1 MSERRLLLG
10 LDSATDHLALALV
23 EAGGDDGAWGEAGAV
38 VASFAEQVGRDHAA
52 RIIGELARLLEEAG
66 AARSDVAA
74 IGVGV
79 GPGSYT
85 GVRVGIATA
94 RALGRAWGVPVSGAT
109 TLLALLGDE
118 LPVGERGLALLDARR
133 DNVYALLAER
143 LPGSA
148 PDFRPLE
155 GPLKLSRAE
164 LDERFP
170 GVPRFEGAPDAAVLA
185 RRATS
190 GGALDAYYL

>member
-1 MSERRLLLG
+1 MSGRRLLLG

-23 EAGGDDGAWGEAGAV
+23 EAPAGGGREPGAV
-38 VASFAEQVGRDHAA
+38 VARFAERVGREHAA

-66 AARSDVAA
+66 AERADVAA

-94 RALGRAWGVPVSGAT
+94 RALGRAWDVPVSGAS
-109 TLLALLGDE
+109 TLLALFGDE
-118 LPVGERGLALLDARR
+118 LPEGGRGLALLDARR
-133 DNVYALLAER
+133 DNVYALLAEHSA
-143 LPGSA
+143 GSGL
-148 PDFRPLE
+148 RTLE
-155 GPLKLSRAE
+155 GPLKLARAE

-185 RRATS
+185 RLGPS